1 MLWVYGETK
10 MVFATGERSGCQD
23 ISLKVSD
30 MKVSGKIQ
38 RKNVDLR
45 EFTSYLMKRIL
56 DFLQKDSRKLLKVE
70 PTPTQ

>member
-56 DFLQKDSRKLLKVE
+56 DFLQKDSRRLLKVE
-70 PTPTQ
+70 LMLTQ

>member
-1 MLWVYGETK
+1 
-10 MVFATGERSGCQD
+10 MVFAIGERSECQD